1 VSWARRPLAL
11 LPTALLAIGLLA
23 LAAAGCGGGSATG
36 GDGGAEPALAAP
48 GSPNFVVIVTDDQTV
63 TALDAMPNTL
73 RLIGNH
79 GARFDAAYASFP
91 LCCPARATLLT
102 GQYAHNHGVLGNKPP
117 EGGFTRFQ
125 ELHGDSNLAT
135 WMQQA
140 GYRTVHIGKYFNGYG
155 DDDPAFVPAGW
166 DEWFGSTTPGQRV
179 YNYRL
184 NENGE
189 LVSYGD
195 AVADFK
201 EDVLTEKAVGAIGEL
216 TEDERPLYL
225 SLAYTA
231 PHNGGPN
238 PSPQPPGD
246 CADAPKPAPRHAHDF
261 DDAPLPMPP
270 SFNEPD
276 VSDKPGSIQKL
287 PPLSPEAIEH
297 LTQRWRCTL
306 ESLQSVDDGVAELIA
321 ALREQEALRDT
332 YVIFISDNGLF
343 FGEHR
348 IPSGKVRHYEPSSR
362 VPLLIRGPGVRAGTV
377 VDRPVVNADLAPTIL
392 AAAGVEPQLPQD
404 GIPLLRTLAGKPAP
418 RRDILLE
425 SRVYAGIR
433 SGRSVMVENFRS
445 DDLELYD
452 LRSDPD
458 ELDNLAGDPAR
469 AALLERLS
477 DRLDQ
482 LRECA
487 GADCHPGVKRG

>member
-1 VSWARRPLAL
+1 VRWARRLFAPLSASL
-11 LPTALLAIGLLA
+11 LVIGLLM
-23 LAAAGCGGGSATG
+23 LTAGCGGETGASAE
-36 GDGGAEPALAAP
+36 GGAEGTAAP
-48 GSPNFVVIVTDDQTV
+48 ASPNFVVIVTDDQTV
-63 TALDAMPNTL
+63 AGLDAMPKT
-73 RLIGNH
+73 RALIGAR

-117 EGGFTRFQ
+117 EGGFSRFQ
-125 ELHGDSNLAT
+125 ELHGDSNLAV

-155 DDDPAFVPAGW
+155 DDDPAFVPKGW
-166 DEWFGSTTPGQRV
+166 DEWYGSTTPGQRV

-184 NENGE
+184 NENGK

-201 EDVLTEKAVGAIGEL
+201 EDVLTEKAVKAIGAL
-216 TEDERPLYL
+216 EDGGRPLYL

-270 SFNEPD
+270 SFNEAD
-276 VSDKPGSIQKL
+276 VSDKPGSIAGL
-287 PPLSPEAIEH
+287 PRLSPKAIEK
-297 LTQRWRCTL
+297 LTRRWRCTL
-306 ESLQSVDDGVAELIA
+306 ESLQSVDDGVADLVA
-321 ALREQEALRDT
+321 ALRKADALHDT
-332 YVIFISDNGLF
+332 YLIFISDNGLF

-348 IPSGKVRHYEPSSR
+348 IPSGKVRHYEPASR
-362 VPLLIRGPGVRAGTV
+362 VPLLIRGPGVRPGTV
-377 VDRPVVNADLAPTIL
+377 VKRPVVDADVAPTIL

-404 GIPLLRTLAGKPAP
+404 GISLLRTLAGEPAP

-433 SGRSVMVENFRS
+433 TDGWVMVENFRS

-452 LRSDPD
+452 LRSDPG
-458 ELDNLAGDPAR
+458 EQHNLAGDPAQ
-469 AALLERLS
+469 AARIERLS
-477 DRLDQ
+477 GRLAE